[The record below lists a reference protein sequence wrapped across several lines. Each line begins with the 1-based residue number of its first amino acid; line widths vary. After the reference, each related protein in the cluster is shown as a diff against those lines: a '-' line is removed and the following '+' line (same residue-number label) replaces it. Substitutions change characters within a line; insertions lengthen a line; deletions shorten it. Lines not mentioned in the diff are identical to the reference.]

1 MTRKIIF
8 LLLLLLVVMPLFSL
22 KTEEKVKVDWWVLP
36 LFAVDKQDKALD
48 SLKKED
54 LELFISGQKID
65 NFILYNRD
73 FDVSRATAQQVK
85 TSPIPIFDRGK
96 MVFLIFDRVLTSTGS
111 LRRAKA
117 TAKELVQKASPE
129 IQFVL
134 LTIEPGQGLHFM
146 AGPWSNKKNILEGI
160 SKIKERANR
169 RRFLDQEL
177 FNQED
182 TNTGRPGITKYGKGN
197 IEAFKRI
204 AYKLLKM
211 EKIPFFESFQT
222 FYFNVNSIKKNKFIY
237 LFTEGVSRAQIGEEK
252 GQTYYD
258 YMDRIASYLGRCGAV
273 LFILNPTHS
282 QEGMLSSGVDSGV
295 ESLKYLAK
303 ASGGKYI
310 HSHKQKAGEIM
321 ANFHRS
327 YFEIAFPDPGNL
339 KGKVHEISIKPKN
352 REIRFHTPATIEK
365 QRAYRD
371 LSPLEQELLVLNLVS
386 ENPLYYTPIQ
396 VWAAP
401 LLNEKI
407 SRDIITITI
416 KVPDSFKNKPL
427 DLYKI
432 VPGGQEGNAKIERTT
447 TRTTK
452 NKLKIQYKIPG
463 KSNIN
468 FVLLEPESSTALV
481 EGPGFYAELPRK
493 KKQVKALSDDPG
505 YQEELKRHL
514 AGAATYCDRLR
525 GEAFHFFCKE
535 KIKEVKGTIESNQ
548 QRAKGK
554 YNSQFLTQ
562 LDIKKIL
569 KPQERTGKQFQTYIF
584 DYQLISNNKQV
595 KEQRKPLSGSKG
607 EESIQK
613 ISGLIS
619 SFLTQKAAFGP
630 LTLLARERQALL
642 RFRLLRF
649 DNFKGKRCA
658 VIEAIP
664 KKPRDIHFAYGLV
677 WVDSRDFSIPR
688 IELDPNSIQ
697 GYGQLLRLAKKL
709 RARLF
714 LQCTI
719 TYNNIRKGLR
729 FPTQITIKETY
740 QGSNSMYNALGTRNW
755 ERNKTQISYY
765 DYRFFDVDATVVA
778 ER

>member
-1 MTRKIIF
+1 MRDRWPFRLRNQALESEDPQILPGVYRNPGPSPF
-8 LLLLLLVVMPLFSL
+8 DQEGVVEIVRYLHDENPL
-22 KTEEKVKVDWWVLP
+22 
-36 LFAVDKQDKALD
+36 
-48 SLKKED
+48 
-54 LELFISGQKID
+54 
-65 NFILYNRD
+65 
-73 FDVSRATAQQVK
+73 
-85 TSPIPIFDRGK
+85 SP
-96 MVFLIFDRVLTSTGS
+96 
-111 LRRAKA
+111 AKA
-117 TAKELVQKASPE
+117 T
-129 IQFVL
+129 
-134 LTIEPGQGLHFM
+134 
-146 AGPWSNKKNILEGI
+146 SNP
-160 SKIKERANR
+160 S
-169 RRFLDQEL
+169 
-177 FNQED
+177 
-182 TNTGRPGITKYGKGN
+182 
-197 IEAFKRI
+197 
-204 AYKLLKM
+204 
-211 EKIPFFESFQT
+211 
-222 FYFNVNSIKKNKFIY
+222 
-237 LFTEGVSRAQIGEEK
+237 VSRVRVTFA
-252 GQTYYD
+252 
-258 YMDRIASYLGRCGAV
+258 
-273 LFILNPTHS
+273 
-282 QEGMLSSGVDSGV
+282 DSELPV
-295 ESLKYLAK
+295 
-303 ASGGKYI
+303 
-310 HSHKQKAGEIM
+310 
-321 ANFHRS
+321 
-327 YFEIAFPDPGNL
+327 PPG
-339 KGKVHEISIKPKN
+339 
-352 REIRFHTPATIEK
+352 
-365 QRAYRD
+365 
-371 LSPLEQELLVLNLVS
+371 
-386 ENPLYYTPIQ
+386 
-396 VWAAP
+396 
-401 LLNEKI
+401 
-407 SRDIITITI
+407 
-416 KVPDSFKNKPL
+416 
-427 DLYKI
+427 
-432 VPGGQEGNAKIERTT
+432 
-447 TRTTK
+447 
-452 NKLKIQYKIPG
+452 
-463 KSNIN
+463 
-468 FVLLEPESSTALV
+468 LLEPESSTALV